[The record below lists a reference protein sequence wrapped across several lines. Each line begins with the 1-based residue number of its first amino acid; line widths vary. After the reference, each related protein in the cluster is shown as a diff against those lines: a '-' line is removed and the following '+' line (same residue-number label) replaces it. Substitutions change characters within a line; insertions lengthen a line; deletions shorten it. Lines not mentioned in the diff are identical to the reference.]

1 MGASINRG
9 MERIRNDEC
18 GLGKG
23 QISAPG
29 LSGGQLPY
37 FYEWKDTGGRTLGL
51 GAVLNGIKAGVYQLI
66 IGDALA
72 CSRQIISY
80 TVNDESRT
88 LPAPVVNDL
97 KICAAGNA
105 LIQVLQPLNGNYL
118 LYNEGGNIVDQNST
132 GSFKVN
138 VSKSQHFSV
147 VLRQGSCESMA
158 SSCRVIIEND
168 GLSKL
173 ANAVSPNNDGVNDE
187 WLIPGM
193 QNYPEAT
200 VAIYN
205 RYGHKMFESTGYHTP
220 FNGRRNGNE
229 LPIGTYYYIIDLK
242 RGCGLLKGSLTL
254 VR

>member
-1 MGASINRG
+1 MA
-9 MERIRNDEC
+9 
-18 GLGKG
+18 
-23 QISAPG
+23 
-29 LSGGQLPY
+29 
-37 FYEWKDTGGRTLGL
+37 
-51 GAVLNGIKAGVYQLI
+51 
-66 IGDALA
+66 
-72 CSRQIISY
+72 
-80 TVNDESRT
+80 
-88 LPAPVVNDL
+88 APVVNDI

-105 LIQVLQPLNGNYL
+105 MIQVLQPLKGNYL
-118 LYNEGGNIVDQNST
+118 LYNEEGSIVDQNST
-132 GSFKVN
+132 GSFKVI
-138 VSKSQHFSV
+138 VSQSQRFNV

-158 SSCRVIIEND
+158 SSFKVIIEND

-205 RYGHKMFESTGYHTP
+205 RYGHKIFESTGYHIP

-242 RGCGLLKGSLTL
+242 RGCGLIKGSLTL
-254 VR
+254 IR